1 MELIC
6 FHQASCYNLG
16 YTDEFVGIIDI
27 QDTEHGLRGD
37 VILESTKSDARLIVG
52 TCISRDATPEEILE
66 YSKNLLNNKDFCMS
80 IFENVAEI

>member
-1 MELIC
+1 MTEIC
-6 FHQASCYNLG
+6 FHQATVYELD

-52 TCISRDATPEEILE
+52 TCISRDGTAEAICE
-66 YSKNLLNNKDFCMS
+66 YCKNLLGREDYCKS
-80 IFENVAEI
+80 VFENACEI

>member
-6 FHQASCYNLG
+6 FHQATCYDLG
-16 YTDEFVGIIDI
+16 YTHEFVGIIDI

-52 TCISRDATPEEILE
+52 TCISKDGSAGEISE
-66 YSKNLLNNKDFCMS
+66 YCKNLLSNEDYCKS
-80 IFENVAEI
+80 IFENACEI

>member
-6 FHQASCYNLG
+6 FHQASCYELK

-37 VILESTKSDARLIVG
+37 VILESIKSDARLIVG
-52 TCISRDATPEEILE
+52 TCISKDATAEEING
-66 YSKNLLNNKDFCMS
+66 YCMNLLEKEDYCKS
-80 IFENVAEI
+80 IFENACEI